1 MFSICV
7 FGHPALRKKANE
19 VSANEPQLQ
28 ELIDEMFE
36 TMYNAEGV
44 GLAAP
49 QIGIPK
55 QLFII
60 DTKGFKETYPDTEEV
75 KEVFINPEVEE
86 VLGDDFTFN
95 EGCLSLPEVREDVVR
110 KSEVILTYT
119 NRENERKTTHFKGLT
134 ARVILHEL
142 DNLDGHVFTDR
153 VSSIRKM
160 IIKKKLN
167 DIASGK
173 TKLKYNSKH
182 NQI

>member
-7 FGHPALRKKANE
+7 YGHPALRKKANE
-19 VSANEPQLQ
+19 VSAREPQLQ
-28 ELIDEMFE
+28 EFIDEMFE

-49 QIGIPK
+49 QVGISK
-55 QLFII
+55 QLFVI
-60 DTKGFKETYPDTEEV
+60 DTKGFKETYPDTEEM
-75 KEVFINPEVEE
+75 KEVFINPVVKEI
-86 VLGDDFTFN
+86 LGEDFTFN
-95 EGCLSLPEVREDVVR
+95 EGCLSLPEVREDIVR

-119 NRENERKTTHFKGLT
+119 NRDGERKTTHFKGLA

-142 DNLDGHVFTDR
+142 DHLEGHVFTDR
-153 VSSIRKM
+153 VTPIRKM

-173 TKLKYNSKH
+173 MKPKYKSKC
-182 NQI
+182 N

>member
-1 MFSICV
+1 MLTLHLH
-7 FGHPALRKKANE
+7 GHPILRKKANE
-19 VSANEPQLQ
+19 VTADEPHLQ
-28 ELIDEMFE
+28 ALIDEMFE

-49 QIGIPK
+49 QVGRSLR
-55 QLFII
+55 LFVI
-60 DTKGFKETYPDTEEV
+60 DSHAFKESYPDVEEM
-75 KEVFINPEVEE
+75 KETFINPEVIEI
-86 VLGDDFTFN
+86 LGEDFTFN
-95 EGCLSLPEVREDVVR
+95 EGCLSLPEVREDIVR

-119 NRENERKTTHFKGLT
+119 NRDGKRKTVHFKGLV

-142 DNLDGHVFTDR
+142 DHLEGHVFTDR

-173 TKLKYNSKH
+173 TKPKYKSKH
-182 NQI
+182 N

>member
-1 MFSICV
+1 MFTICV
-7 FGHPALRKKANE
+7 YGHPVLRKKSCE
-19 VSANEPQLQ
+19 VSEKEPHLQ

-49 QIGIPK
+49 QIGRLMR
-55 QLFII
+55 LFVM
-60 DTKGFKETYPDTEEV
+60 DTKGYKEAYPEVEEL
-75 KEVFINPEVEE
+75 KEVFINPEVLE
-86 VLGDDFTFN
+86 VLGDEFSFN

-119 NRENERKTTHFKGLT
+119 NRNNERKTTHFKGLV
-134 ARVILHEL
+134 ARVILHEFDHL
-142 DNLDGHVFTDR
+142 EGHLFTDR
-153 VSSIRKM
+153 VSSIKKM

-173 TKLKYNSKH
+173 TKPKYKSK
-182 NQI
+182 NN

>member
-1 MFSICV
+1 MLTIYLH
-7 FGHPALRKKANE
+7 GHPVLRKKANE
-19 VSANEPQLQ
+19 VSADELQLQ

-36 TMYNAEGV
+36 TMYHAEGV

-49 QIGIPK
+49 QVGRSLR
-55 QLFII
+55 LFVI
-60 DTKGFKETYPDTEEV
+60 DTQGFKESYPDAEML
-75 KEVFINPEVEE
+75 KEVFINPEVVEI
-86 VLGDDFTFN
+86 LGEDFTFN
-95 EGCLSLPEVREDVVR
+95 EGCLSLPEVREDIVR

-119 NRENERKTTHFKGLT
+119 NRENIRKTTHFKGLV

-142 DNLDGHVFTDR
+142 DHLEGHVFTDH

-173 TKLKYNSKH
+173 TKPKYKSKH
-182 NQI
+182 N

>member
-1 MFSICV
+1 MLPIYLH
-7 FGHPALRKKANE
+7 GHPILRKKSN
-19 VSANEPQLQ
+19 VVTEPISQLQ

-49 QIGIPK
+49 QIGRSL
-55 QLFII
+55 QLFIL
-60 DTKGFKETYPDTEEV
+60 DTHAFKETYPDTEEL
-75 KEVFINPEVEE
+75 KEVFINPTVIE
-86 VLGDDFTFN
+86 VLGNDFTFN
-95 EGCLSLPEVREDVVR
+95 EGCLSLPEIREDVVR
-110 KSEVILTYT
+110 KSEIILEYT
-119 NRENERKTTHFKGLT
+119 NREGERKKTHFKGLV

-142 DNLDGHVFTDR
+142 DHLEGHVFSDR

-173 TKLKYNSKH
+173 TKPKYKSKH
-182 NQI
+182 N

>member
-1 MFSICV
+1 MLIIHLH
-7 FGHPALRKKANE
+7 GHPVLRKKANE
-19 VSANEPQLQ
+19 VSAEEPNLQ
-28 ELIDEMFE
+28 EFVDEMFE

-49 QIGIPK
+49 QVGRSL

-60 DTKGFKETYPDTEEV
+60 DTHAFRESYPDTEVV
-75 KEVFINPEVEE
+75 KEVFINPEVVEE
-86 VLGDDFTFN
+86 LGNDFIFN
-95 EGCLSLPEVREDVVR
+95 EGCLSLPEVREDIVR
-110 KSEVILTYT
+110 KSEVILTYI
-119 NRENERKTTHFKGLT
+119 NREGERKTTHFKGLV

-142 DNLDGHVFTDR
+142 DHLEGHVFTDR

-173 TKLKYNSKH
+173 TKPKYKSKH
-182 NQI
+182 N

>member
-1 MFSICV
+1 MFSICIY
-7 FGHPALRKKANE
+7 GHPTLRKKANE
-19 VSANEPQLQ
+19 VSTGEPHLQ

-49 QIGIPK
+49 QIGISK
-55 QLFII
+55 RLFII
-60 DTKGFKETYPDTEEV
+60 DTKGFKEAYPDTEEMR
-75 KEVFINPEVEE
+75 EVFINPNVEE

-95 EGCLSLPEVREDVVR
+95 EGCLSLPEVREDIVR
-110 KSEVILTYT
+110 KQEVILTYT
-119 NRENERKTTHFKGLT
+119 NREGKRKTTHFTGLA

-142 DNLDGHVFTDR
+142 DHLEGHVFTDR
-153 VSSIRKM
+153 ITSIRKM

-173 TKLKYNSKH
+173 TKPKYKSKH
-182 NQI
+182 N

>member
-1 MFSICV
+1 MLTIYLH
-7 FGHPALRKKANE
+7 GHPVLRKQANE
-19 VSANEPQLQ
+19 VATNDPRLQ

-49 QIGIPK
+49 QVGQSL
-55 QLFII
+55 QLFVI
-60 DTKGFKETYPDTEEV
+60 DTHALKESYPDTEEV
-75 KEVFINPEVEE
+75 KEVFINPEVVEE
-86 VLGDDFTFN
+86 LGDDFTFN
-95 EGCLSLPEVREDVVR
+95 EGCLSLPEIREDIVR
-110 KSEVILTYT
+110 KSEVILTYI
-119 NRENERKTTHFKGLT
+119 NREGERKTTHFKGLV

-142 DNLDGHVFTDR
+142 DHLEGHVFTDR

-173 TKLKYNSKH
+173 TKPKYKSKH
-182 NQI
+182 N

>member
-1 MFSICV
+1 MFPICV
-7 FGHPALRKKANE
+7 YGHPALRKKAIE
-19 VSANEPQLQ
+19 VSAHEPQLQ
-28 ELIDEMFE
+28 AIIDEMFE

-49 QIGIPK
+49 QIGISK

-60 DTKGFKETYPDTEEV
+60 DTKGFKEAYPDAEIAQ
-75 KEVFINPEVEE
+75 EVFINPNVVEI
-86 VLGDDFTFN
+86 LGDDFTFN
-95 EGCLSLPEVREDVVR
+95 EGCLSLPEVREDIVR

-119 NRENERKTTHFKGLT
+119 NRENERKTTHFKGLV

-142 DNLDGHVFTDR
+142 DHLEGHVFTDR
-153 VSSIRKM
+153 VTSIRKM

-173 TKLKYNSKH
+173 TKPKYKSKH
-182 NQI
+182 N

>member
-1 MFSICV
+1 MLPIYV
-7 FGHPALRKKANE
+7 YGHPILRRKATL
-19 VSANEPQLQ
+19 VPADEPNLQ

-44 GLAAP
+44 GLACP
-49 QIGIPK
+49 QVGRSIR
-55 QLFII
+55 LFVV
-60 DTKGFKETYPDTEEV
+60 DTHAFKEAYPDVEEM

-86 VLGDDFTFN
+86 ILGEDFTFN
-95 EGCLSLPEVREDVVR
+95 EGCLSLPEIREDVVR

-119 NRENERKTTHFKGLT
+119 NREGERKTVHFKGLV

-142 DNLDGHVFTDR
+142 DHLEGHVFSDR

-173 TKLKYNSKH
+173 TKPKYKSKF
-182 NQI
+182 N

>member
-1 MFSICV
+1 MLPIYLH
-7 FGHPALRKKANE
+7 GHQILRKKTIE
-19 VSANEPQLQ
+19 VSVIGSQL
-28 ELIDEMFE
+28 LKLVDEMFE

-49 QIGIPK
+49 QVG
-55 QLFII
+55 QSLRLFVV
-60 DTKGFKETYPDTEEV
+60 DSHGFKETYPDVELL
-75 KEVFINPEVEE
+75 KEVFINPKVVDE
-86 VLGDDFTFN
+86 LGEDSTFN
-95 EGCLSLPEVREDVVR
+95 EGCLSLPEIREDVVR

-119 NRENERKTTHFKGLT
+119 NREGKRKTTHFKGLV

-142 DNLDGHVFTDR
+142 DHLEGHVFSDR

-173 TKLKYNSKH
+173 TMPKYKSK
-182 NQI
+182 NN

>member
-1 MFSICV
+1 MLPICV
-7 FGHPALRKKANE
+7 FGHPVLRKKAIE
-19 VSANEPQLQ
+19 VSADDPHLQ

-36 TMYNAEGV
+36 TMYHAEGV

-49 QIGIPK
+49 QIGK
-55 QLFII
+55 SLQLFVL
-60 DTKGFKETYPDTEEV
+60 DTHAFKETYPDVEEL
-75 KEVFINPEVEE
+75 KEVFINPTVVET
-86 VLGDDFTFN
+86 LGEDFTFN

-119 NRENERKTTHFKGLT
+119 NRAGERKTTHFKGLV

-142 DNLDGHVFTDR
+142 DHLEGHVFTDR

-173 TKLKYNSKH
+173 TKPKYKSKYH
-182 NQI
+182 